1 MSDKKTQK
9 QPNKVWSKTK
19 TVLHKILMIFCSI
32 VFVISVSYVII
43 SLIGYKEGGDLYGDI
58 ANDFYATED
67 RQTDAIEET
76 APPTTDESE
85 SEETESNVEAGESES
100 ETVDE
105 TTGVNSEFEQVK
117 ASLDGLKEKYPD
129 LYGWIKVDN
138 TAIDYP
144 IVQYTDN
151 DHYLNRA
158 PNGKY
163 LPAGSIFVDYRCS
176 KKLLENYNT
185 VIYGHR
191 MSNGSMFGGLLN
203 FNDEQFFKE
212 NKYITLS
219 TPDGIYTYLIFAFY
233 QTDMYYRYIQTD
245 FKTPDHFISFAKE
258 MQEISL
264 YYREGVEF
272 DENSKILTLS
282 TCKGGFNN
290 KLRYTVQALLV
301 DIAN

>member
-1 MSDKKTQK
+1 MSDKKTKEQT
-9 QPNKVWSKTK
+9 NKAWSETK
-19 TVLHKILMIFCSI
+19 TVLHKLLMIFCSI
-32 VFVISVSYVII
+32 VFVISVAYVII
-43 SLIGYKEGGDLYGDI
+43 SLVGYKEGGDLYGDI

-67 RQTDAIEET
+67 RQNE
-76 APPTTDESE
+76 E
-85 SEETESNVEAGESES
+85 SEEDTLATVGESES
-100 ETVDE
+100 SEEETLPDESDSMSADVEE
-105 TTGVNSEFEQVK
+105 TTAVNSEFEQVK

-144 IVQYTDN
+144 VVQYTDN

-245 FKTPDHFISFAKE
+245 FKTPDHFLSFAKE
-258 MQEISL
+258 MQENSL

-272 DENSKILTLS
+272 DETSKILTLS

-290 KLRYTVQALLV
+290 KLRYTVQAVLV
-301 DIAN
+301 DITN